1 MGENVAPGPSY
12 KHEVKNSRNEP
23 LDISLDNYMLLL
35 HLSKICMYFLGQ
47 RNVKSTITLEKYPLM
62 KELYL
67 TIKGSAIF
75 SRFQFQYAI
84 KGCFLIIAEPF
95 LYTGNTMYHSSKK
108 YYADFER
115 WSISRVRECSLFMG
129 GSAYAQISDFFP
141 CANILVPEGGPV
153 CNMLSPQYEC
163 FYEL

>member
-95 LYTGNTMYHSSKK
+95 LYTGNTMYHSSKNIMQILK
-108 YYADFER
+108 DG
-115 WSISRVRECSLFMG
+115 L
-129 GSAYAQISDFFP
+129 SAELESVHYLWGAVHMHKFLTSF
-141 CANILVPEGGPV
+141 LV
-153 CNMLSPQYEC
+153 LI
-163 FYEL
+163 F